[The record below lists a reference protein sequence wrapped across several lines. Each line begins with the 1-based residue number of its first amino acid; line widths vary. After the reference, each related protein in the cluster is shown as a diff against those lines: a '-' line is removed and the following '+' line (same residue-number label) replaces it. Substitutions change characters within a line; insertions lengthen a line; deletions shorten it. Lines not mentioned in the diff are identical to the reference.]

1 MIHNYNTKG
10 VSQEHKCEIP
20 LVYFVLCSKVYSSI
34 DEQCYICGEVL
45 YLHLRNVKA

>member
-1 MIHNYNTKG
+1 MIHNYNVQK
-10 VSQEHKCEIP
+10 EFLKNINAAFP
-20 LVYFVLCSKVYSSI
+20 LFTLYCFQRFGSI

>member
-1 MIHNYNTKG
+1 MIPNYNVQK
-10 VSQEHKCEIP
+10 EFLKNINAAFP
-20 LVYFVLCSKVYSSI
+20 LFTLSCFQRFSSI